1 MEEAQNKAYSIAAI
15 AANLA
20 AACFVAGIII
30 AGVYFFTSPIAAQ
43 KSILLKNNSMKALVK
58 DADDFKPVDGK
69 TDWYKATN
77 GGKTIAY
84 VIPAETK
91 GYGGKIKL
99 LVAVSPDDKVIG
111 YDVVSHNETPGLGD
125 GTTKDFFKER
135 IAGKSTQN
143 LKVVKDPGNKD
154 DVQAITGATI
164 SSRAVVSCINTAV
177 EEVAEYKGGSSK

>member
-1 MEEAQNKAYSIAAI
+1 MEIAQKKAYSIAAI

-20 AACFVAGIII
+20 AACFMAGIII

-43 KSILLKNNSMKALVK
+43 KNVMLKNNSMKALVK
-58 DADDFKPVDGK
+58 DADNFKPVAGK
-69 TDWYKATN
+69 ADWYEATA

-84 VIPAETK
+84 VIPAEAK

-125 GTTKDFFKER
+125 GTSKDFFKER
-135 IAGKSTQN
+135 ISGKAVQN
-143 LKVVKDPGNKD
+143 LKVVKDPNNKD

-164 SSRAVVSCINTAV
+164 SSKAVTGCIKSAV
-177 EEVAEYKGGSSK
+177 EEVAAFKGGVK